1 MTLQVFEGTW
11 EEVREEI
18 RALDCE
24 LAGQHVRIQLES
36 QIANGT
42 DSRRPT
48 LAERFAGRV
57 GRLDFEPADLAE
69 RSEEL
74 FGEIVTENHLGEH
87 RL

>member
-36 QIANGT
+36 QVANGT
-42 DSRRPT
+42 DARRPT
-48 LAERFAGRV
+48 LAKRFAGRV
-57 GRLDFEPADLAE
+57 GRLNFEPADLSE

-74 FGEIVTENHLGEH
+74 FGEIVSENQLGEH
-87 RL
+87 HL